1 MYLNVINTTF
11 EVDSFFTRKVKL
23 VKTQEILYIVGFK
36 VATLFFNAVNLDASN
51 LNFKLTL
58 KIC

>member
-36 VATLFFNAVNLDASN
+36 VATLFF
-51 LNFKLTL
+51 
-58 KIC
+58 